1 MYELKKQ
8 KKMIRRVQLVKKIR
22 KRKRMELPSDVQECM
37 IPTPVGEVR
46 TLCYGLERKEKEP
59 VFFDL
64 HGGGFVMGR
73 ADNDID
79 ICRYIH
85 KNCHC
90 KVISIEYSKAPEAP
104 YPQAVNE
111 VYEVV
116 RYFASREEEY
126 GIRRDRMCIGGHSA
140 GGNLAAVTAL
150 RSVKEKEFTFQG
162 QILDYPPLDLSI
174 NPQDK
179 PCPKGA
185 IPPKVARIFD
195 ACYLPDS
202 SHEEDP
208 YISPVYS
215 RTEDRRDLPPALV
228 IAAGRDSLHD
238 EAIHYY
244 KLLREAGVE
253 AKLLEYPEAG
263 HGFTMEKSGDARD
276 AIRNMALFLNGI
288 WGKRK

>member
-8 KKMIRRVQLVKKIR
+8 KKMIRRVRFVKKIR
-22 KRKRMELPSDVQECM
+22 KRKKVELPSDVRECL
-37 IPTPVGEVR
+37 IDTSVGTVR
-46 TLCYGLERKEKEP
+46 TLCYGFDKKEKEP

-64 HGGGFVMGR
+64 HGGGFVMGT
-73 ADNDID
+73 AENDID

-85 KNCHC
+85 KNSHC

-116 RYFASREEEY
+116 RYFVSHEEEY
-126 GIRRDRMCIGGHSA
+126 GIDKERMCIGGHSA
-140 GGNLAAVTAL
+140 GGNLTAVTVL
-150 RSVKEKEFTFQG
+150 RSVKEKDFKFLG

-174 NPQDK
+174 NPQEK

-185 IPPKVARIFD
+185 IPPKVAMIFD

-202 SHEEDP
+202 SHQEDP

-215 RTEDRRDLPPALV
+215 KKEDMKGLPPALV
-228 IAAGRDSLHD
+228 IAAGQDSLHD
-238 EAIHYY
+238 EAIRYY
-244 KLLREAGVE
+244 NLLCDAGVT
-253 AKLLEYPEAG
+253 AKLLEYPESG
-263 HGFTMEKSGDARD
+263 HGFTMQKSEDSKD
-276 AIRNMALFLNGI
+276 AIRNMARFLNGLWDI
-288 WGKRK
+288 RR